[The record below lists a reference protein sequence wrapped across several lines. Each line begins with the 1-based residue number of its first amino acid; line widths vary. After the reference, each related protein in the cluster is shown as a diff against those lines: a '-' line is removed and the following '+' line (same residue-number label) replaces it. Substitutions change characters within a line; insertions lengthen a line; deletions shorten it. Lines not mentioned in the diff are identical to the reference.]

1 MLILCNIIAFLLRV
15 VATLVEGSAHE
26 RIRFHIW
33 EEKKIARSGNGL
45 GKLTVIPV
53 VGVGVVGVVR
63 VVGVVGVVVVV
74 VIEVVAVVVVII
86 IKIVVVVVMY
96 NSRLPKLLQDI

>member
-53 VGVGVVGVVR
+53 V
-63 VVGVVGVVVVV
+63 V
-74 VIEVVAVVVVII
+74 VIEVVAVVVVVII
-86 IKIVVVVVMY
+86 IKIVVVVMY

>member
-53 VGVGVVGVVR
+53 VGVGVGVVR
-63 VVGVVGVVVVV
+63 VVGVVVVV
-74 VIEVVAVVVVII
+74 VIEVVAVVVVVII
-86 IKIVVVVVMY
+86 IKIVVVVMY